1 MRASGA
7 VLGAVTPTRSEKKT
21 RTRTKSPGIY
31 LSIFAKNSNILKFF
45 RDSVMSEEPPVD
57 YIITGGVD
65 DLVKVWELQDDR
77 LVLKH
82 NLEGHSLGVV
92 SVAVSNS
99 GKCEFRFGTTQL
111 KLGLLQCVPPAL

>member
-1 MRASGA
+1 MYS
-7 VLGAVTPTRSEKKT
+7 VLHKKENAHDESIWSCAWGRYSNEKRKKDQNEDE
-21 RTRTKSPGIY
+21 KS
-31 LSIFAKNSNILKFF
+31 